1 MTNPARSARAVP
13 HQRLFIVFAVVALA
27 AAITPPTPAGAAA
40 PVPVAVRVIPGPTP
54 SAWFSGHAGLYGW
67 GAGTLTGL
75 PLASGLNGKVLVGD
89 YWNYRVQ
96 AFNPNGTQSSGD
108 ANFISAPGFAACQ
121 HQSPYGLTVDPR
133 NGDLYIADTDRYGI
147 DRWRYDSSTGKY
159 ACNLSFGVQ
168 GSGQNRFA
176 YPSRVATD
184 DTGRIFVADTWD
196 NMISVHRNSDG
207 VELFSFGSF
216 GTANGQFK
224 QPHGIA
230 FHYGNDRSTNADD
243 RLYVVNTNNHR
254 VDVFDVQGNFL
265 FKFGSKGA
273 NCGSSQFVGD
283 MRGLAIDQTNDLVY
297 VVDAA
302 GNKIHKFNLNGTPA
316 SPACFGST
324 GTGDGQFS
332 DGGREITVDGQ
343 GNVWVGD
350 MPNFRAQ
357 KFSPSGQF
365 LLAVPVPAAPPP
377 EGGFNGPRGVAID
390 PNGNIFVTDTYNQR
404 VQKLANDGSFI
415 DAWGSRGR
423 SGPYGFNYP
432 RMIAT
437 DPNTGAFAVAD
448 TDNHRVRKYSNTG
461 TLLWTAGPT
470 GPETV
475 YKFKNP
481 HGIDIGPDGRV
492 YVADTRN
499 NKVVILGSGGG
510 FLGSFGT
517 TGSTGG
523 SFQRPRG
530 IAVDP
535 QNGDVYVGDS
545 GRKRVLVFSNA
556 GTFKSAI
563 GASGTADNQFA
574 GPFDVEV
581 DGTYVYVAD
590 SSTHKVKVWTKT
602 GTFVLAFGGRGTALG
617 KMITPQ
623 GLDLASGSACTG
635 GSPCLY
641 VAEQSA
647 AGSNS
652 DRVQEWSLAG

>member
-1 MTNPARSARAVP
+1 MTRQSRRSS
-13 HQRLFIVFAVVALA
+13 IVGSVLA
-27 AAITPPTPAGAAA
+27 AIVATFAGSAGPVAAVDPTPK
-40 PVPVAVRVIPGPTP
+40 AVRVIPGPTV
-54 SAWFSGHAGLYGW
+54 AQWFSGHAGVYGW
-67 GAGTLTGL
+67 GAATLSGL
-75 PLASGLNGKVLVGD
+75 PAASGLNGTVVIGD

-96 AFNPNGTQSSGD
+96 RFNLNDSQGAGD
-108 ANFISAPGFAACQ
+108 ANFIAAPGFAPCQ
-121 HQSPYGLTVDPR
+121 HQSPYGMTVDPR

-147 DRWRYDSSTGKY
+147 DRWRYNSTTGRY
-159 ACNLSFGVQ
+159 ACELSFGVQ
-168 GSGQNRFA
+168 GSGPNRFA
-176 YPSRVATD
+176 YPSRVAID
-184 DTGRIFVADTWD
+184 DLGQIFVADAWD
-196 NMISVHRNSDG
+196 HMISIHRNSDG
-207 VELFSFGSF
+207 VELSSFGGF

-230 FHYGNDRSTNADD
+230 FHYGTDRTTNTDD
-243 RLYVVNTNNHR
+243 RLYVVNTNNFR
-254 VDVFDVQGNFL
+254 VDVFDVQGDFL
-265 FKFGSKGA
+265 FKFGSKGS
-273 NCGSSQFVGD
+273 NCGAGQLVGD
-283 MRGLAIDQTNDLVY
+283 MRGLAVDQANGFVY

-365 LLAVPVPAAPPP
+365 LLQVPTTPAPPP
-377 EGGFNGPRGVAID
+377 QGGFNGPRGVAVD
-390 PNGNIFVTDTYNQR
+390 PTGNLFVTDTYNQR
-404 VQKLANDGSFI
+404 VQKLANDGSFL

-437 DPNTGAFAVAD
+437 DPSTGAFVVAD
-448 TDNHRVRKYSNTG
+448 TDNHRIRMYSNTG
-461 TLLWTAGPT
+461 TLLWTAGPN
-470 GPETV
+470 GPETI

-499 NKVVILGSGGG
+499 FKVVVLSSSGALLGT
-510 FLGSFGT
+510 FGS
-517 TGSTGG
+517 TGSTTGAFG
-523 SFQRPRG
+523 RPRG

-535 QNGDVYVGDS
+535 ANGDIYVGDS
-545 GRKRVLVFSNA
+545 GKRRVLVYSNA
-556 GTFKSAI
+556 GVFLRSI
-563 GASGTADNQFA
+563 GSPGTADNQLDA
-574 GPFDVEV
+574 PFDVEV

-590 SSTHKVKVWTKT
+590 SPQHKVKIWTKT
-602 GTFVLAFGGRGTALG
+602 GAFVTSFGGRGTELG

-623 GLDLASGSACTG
+623 GLDLASGAACTG

-652 DRVQEWSLAG
+652 DRVQEWSLSG

>member
-1 MTNPARSARAVP
+1 MTDPVGSTRVSSHPRTLFMLAVAAVAVGAIAPAPARAAVP
-13 HQRLFIVFAVVALA
+13 
-27 AAITPPTPAGAAA
+27 
-40 PVPVAVRVIPGPTP
+40 VPSPVRVIPGPTP

-67 GAGTLTGL
+67 GAATLTGL
-75 PLASGLNGKVLVGD
+75 PAGSGLNGTVLIGD

-96 AFNPNGTQSSGD
+96 HFSLNGTQSPAD
-108 ANFISAPGFAACQ
+108 RKFISAPGFAGCQ
-121 HQSPYGLTVDPR
+121 HQSPYGLGVDPR
-133 NGDLYIADTDRYGI
+133 NGSLYIADTDRYAI
-147 DRWRYDSSTGKY
+147 DKWTYDTTSGKY
-159 ACNLSFGVQ
+159 ECAFSFGSQ
-168 GSGQNRFA
+168 GTGTGRFE
-176 YPSRVATD
+176 YPSRVAVTD
-184 DTGRIFVADTWD
+184 QGKVFVADTWS
-196 NMISVHRNSDG
+196 NRISIHQSNGTEID
-207 VELFSFGSF
+207 EFGSF

-230 FHYGNDRSTNADD
+230 FHYGNDRTSEADD

-254 VDVFDVQGNFL
+254 VDVFNVSGTFL
-265 FKFGSKGA
+265 FKFGSKGS

-283 MRGLAIDQTNDLVY
+283 MRGLAVDQSNDLVY

-302 GNKIHKFNLNGTPA
+302 GNRIHKFNLNGTPA

-324 GTGDGQFS
+324 GSGDGQFS

-357 KFSPSGQF
+357 KFSSSGQF
-365 LLAVPVPAAPPP
+365 LLAVPDPAEPPP
-377 EGGFNGPRGVAID
+377 AGGFNGPRGVAID
-390 PNGNIFVTDTYNQR
+390 PSGNIFVTDTYNQR
-404 VQKLANDGSFI
+404 VQKLSNTGTFI
-415 DAWGSRGR
+415 DQWGSRGR

-437 DPNTGAFAVAD
+437 DPNSGAFAVAD
-448 TDNHRVRKYSNTG
+448 TDNHRIRKYSNTG

-481 HGIDIGPDGRV
+481 HGIDIGSDGRV

-535 QNGDVYVGDS
+535 QNGDIYVGDS

-556 GTFKSAI
+556 GAFKSAI
-563 GASGTADNQFA
+563 GTSGTADNQFA

-602 GTFVLAFGGRGTALG
+602 GTFVLAFGGRGMALG